1 MMMKTILRGP
11 LVIGLTCAAGI
22 LALGSGCTETTVM
35 PPQDVPGVSVG
46 GQGSA
51 FGEPDIA
58 LLSLGVSAEA
68 DSVGEARTQAA
79 DSMNAM
85 LDSLKAGGVAEED
98 IQTTRFTVEP
108 VYDYPLNAPPEL
120 RGFVVNNVVTAKI
133 RSIDDT
139 GTLIDG
145 ALEAGG
151 NNARIDS
158 LQFTIDDPT
167 PLEDEARRMAVA
179 EARAKAETLA
189 DEAGAALGKVRT
201 LSEGAQVMPIDF
213 DEQALA
219 ADFAQEAEDST
230 PISLGELEVVVNVQ
244 VVYELG

>member
-1 MMMKTILRGP
+1 
-11 LVIGLTCAAGI
+11 
-22 LALGSGCTETTVM
+22 
-35 PPQDVPGVSVG
+35 
-46 GQGSA
+46 
-51 FGEPDIA
+51 
-58 LLSLGVSAEA
+58 
-68 DSVGEARTQAA
+68 
-79 DSMNAM
+79 
-85 LDSLKAGGVAEED
+85 
-98 IQTTRFTVEP
+98 
-108 VYDYPLNAPPEL
+108 
-120 RGFVVNNVVTAKI
+120 VNNVATAKI

-139 GTLIDG
+139 GTLIDN

-189 DEAGAALGKVRT
+189 DEAGTELGDVRALT
-201 LSEGAQVMPIDF
+201 EGAEVMPIDF

-219 ADFAQEAEDST
+219 ADFAQESDGST
-230 PISLGELEVVVNVQ
+230 PIALGEMEVIVNVQ